1 MNWSERQEQLGAGGE
16 LLKLVYVVAS
26 TLRRKLLRKACY
38 LLLCLLTVG
47 IFEVR
52 PWSVQLIFT
61 CSVFPSHLCVS

>member
-1 MNWSERQEQLGAGGE
+1 MSWSERQEQLGAGGE

-52 PWSVQLIFT
+52 PLSVQLVFT
-61 CSVFPSHLCVS
+61 CFILSSHLHVS